1 MGVRSMASRNTF
13 FEDEH
18 LEKKIDIKQ
27 LGRTIRYI
35 LPYKKLLFLVSCMM
49 LIAAVVS
56 LLPPRLLKLIVDEV
70 VVNQDYR
77 ELALMG
83 GGLVLLA
90 AVEILSTFVQT
101 RSMGKM
107 GLNIISRIRTDIF
120 DRLQLLS
127 FDYFDNRP
135 DGKIVVR
142 VTEYINGLADFFSNY
157 VMMFAIYIVKIVV
170 VTVFMLSLSPVL
182 TAVVYATVIPM
193 MMLVFKLRS
202 ALRKMYTAHRAKNS
216 NRTAF
221 LVESI
226 MGEQIVKNYNRIDV
240 NKETYRQIHE
250 TSVNMWWS
258 IVKRSRLNS
267 PIVQLFWHT
276 GTLCIYGVALAL
288 ILSGNDLITA
298 GMVVTFTTYMS
309 SFQDPLSQLST
320 IIQELA
326 QVSSN
331 LEQVFDTIDYPLE
344 IQEKENAVALKNVKG
359 KVDFNDV
366 TFAYEEGTNILEHF
380 NLHVKQGETIALVGP
395 TGAGKTTVINML
407 TRFYDVREGS
417 VTIDGIDVRDVT
429 LYSLR
434 KEVGVLMQ
442 DPFIFKGTVLDNI
455 RYGKWDATDEECIA
469 AARMIFADKFIR
481 KLNGG
486 YNHVLEERGSGLSAG
501 EKQLISFARIVL
513 KNPSVIILD
522 EATSAIDTETEL
534 LIKQALDILIK
545 DKTAFIVA
553 HRLSTIR
560 NSDRILYIS
569 NKGIAEEGTHEELMA
584 KKGLYYELAR

>member
-1 MGVRSMASRNTF
+1 MAKRNTF
-13 FEDEH
+13 FEDEKI
-18 LEKKIDIKQ
+18 EKKIDIKQ
-27 LGRTIRYI
+27 LGRTVQYI
-35 LPYKKLLFLVSCMM
+35 LPYKKILLMVSIMM
-49 LIAAVVS
+49 LVAAVVS
-56 LLPPRLLKLIVDEV
+56 LLPPRLLKLIVDEI
-70 VVNQDYR
+70 VVNKDYR
-77 ELALMG
+77 ELALVG
-83 GGLVLLA
+83 VGLVLLA
-90 AVEILSTFVQT
+90 AVEILSTFIQA

-107 GLNIISRIRTDIF
+107 GLNIISSIRTDIF
-120 DRLQLLS
+120 ERLQQLS

-170 VTVFMLSLSPVL
+170 VTVFMLSLSPML
-182 TAVVYATVIPM
+182 TLIVFATVIPM
-193 MMLVFKLRS
+193 MTIVFVLRS
-202 ALRKMYTAHRAKNS
+202 ALRKMYTAQRAKNS

-226 MGEQIVKNYNRIDV
+226 MGEQIVKNYNRIDI
-240 NKETYRQIHE
+240 NKDIYRQVHE
-250 TSVNMWWS
+250 DSMFMWWG

-267 PIVQLFWHT
+267 PVVMSFWHI

-288 ILSGNDLITA
+288 ILSGNDVITA
-298 GMVVTFTTYMS
+298 GVVITFTTYMS

-331 LEQVFDTIDYPLE
+331 LEQVFDTIEYPLD
-344 IQEKENAVALKNVKG
+344 IKDKEDAVTLQNVRG
-359 KVDFNDV
+359 KVDFEDV
-366 TFAYEEGTNILEHF
+366 TFAYEDDLNILEHF
-380 NLHVKQGETIALVGP
+380 DLHVKEGETIALVGP
-395 TGAGKTTVINML
+395 TGAGKTTIINML
-407 TRFYDVREGS
+407 TRFYDVREGK
-417 VTIDGIDVRDVT
+417 VTIDGVDVRDAS
-429 LYSLR
+429 LFSLR

-442 DPFIFKGTVLDNI
+442 DPFIFKGTVIDNI

-469 AARMIFADKFIR
+469 AAKMIFADKFIQ

-486 YNHVLEERGSGLSAG
+486 YYHQLEERGSGLSAG

-534 LIKQALDILIK
+534 LIKEALDVLIK
-545 DKTAFIVA
+545 NKTAFIVA

-584 KKGLYYELAR
+584 KKGLYYDLAR

>member
-1 MGVRSMASRNTF
+1 MASRNTF

>member
-1 MGVRSMASRNTF
+1 MAKRNTF
-13 FEDEH
+13 FEDEKI
-18 LEKKIDIKQ
+18 EKKIDIKQ
-27 LGRTIRYI
+27 LGRTLKYI
-35 LPYKKLLFLVSCMM
+35 LPYKKILFLVTCMM
-49 LIAAVVS
+49 LTAAVVS

-70 VVNQDYR
+70 VVNKDYQQ
-77 ELALMG
+77 LALVG
-83 GGLVLLA
+83 AGLVLLA
-90 AVEILSTFVQT
+90 AVEILSTFVQA

-120 DRLQLLS
+120 ERLQQLS

-170 VTVFMLSLSPVL
+170 VTVFMLSLSPML
-182 TAVVYATVIPM
+182 TLIVFATVIPM
-193 MMLVFKLRS
+193 MTIVFLLRS
-202 ALRKMYTAHRAKNS
+202 ALRKMYTAQRAKNS

-226 MGEQIVKNYNRIDV
+226 MGEQIVKNYNRIEV
-240 NKETYRQIHE
+240 NKDTYRQIHQE
-250 TSVNMWWS
+250 SVDMWWN
-258 IVKRSRLNS
+258 ITKRARLNH
-267 PIVQLFWHT
+267 PVVMAFWHA

-288 ILSGNDLITA
+288 ILGGNDLITA

-309 SFQDPLSQLST
+309 SFQDPLSQIST

-331 LEQVFDTIDYPLE
+331 LEQVFDTIDYPLD
-344 IQEKENAVALKNVKG
+344 IKDKENAVALKDIKG
-359 KVDFNDV
+359 NVDFNDV
-366 TFAYEEGTNILEHF
+366 TFAYEEDINILEHF
-380 NLHVKQGETIALVGP
+380 NLHVKPGETIALVGP

-407 TRFYDVREGS
+407 TRFYDVKDGQ
-417 VTIDGIDVRDVT
+417 VTIDGVDVRDAS
-429 LYSLR
+429 LQSLR

-442 DPFIFKGTVLDNI
+442 DPFIFKGTVIDNI

-469 AARMIFADKFIR
+469 AAKTIFADKFIQR
-481 KLNGG
+481 LNGG
-486 YNHVLEERGSGLSAG
+486 YQHVLEERGAGLSAG

-513 KNPSVIILD
+513 KNPSVIVLD
-522 EATSAIDTETEL
+522 EATSAIDTETE
-534 LIKQALDILIK
+534 ILIK
-545 DKTAFIVA
+545 EALDVLIENKTAFIVA

-569 NKGIAEEGTHEELMA
+569 NKGIAEEGTHEELMS

>member
-1 MGVRSMASRNTF
+1 MAKRNTF
-13 FEDEH
+13 FEDEKI
-18 LEKKIDIKQ
+18 EKKIDIKQ
-27 LGRTIRYI
+27 LGRTVKYI
-35 LPYKKLLFLVSCMM
+35 LPYKKILFLVTCMM
-49 LIAAVVS
+49 LLAAVVS

-70 VVNQDYR
+70 VVNKDYR
-77 ELALMG
+77 ELALVG

-90 AVEILSTFVQT
+90 AAEILSTFVQA

-107 GLNIISRIRTDIF
+107 GFNIITQIRTDIF
-120 DRLQLLS
+120 ERLQQLS

-170 VTVFMLSLSPVL
+170 VTVFMLSLSPML
-182 TAVVYATVIPM
+182 TVIVFVTVVPM
-193 MMLVFKLRS
+193 MVIVFTLRS
-202 ALRKMYTAHRAKNS
+202 RLRRMYTAHRVKNS

-226 MGEQIVKNYNRIDV
+226 MGEQIVKNYNRIQK
-240 NKETYRQIHE
+240 NKEVYREIHE
-250 TSVNMWWS
+250 ASVNMWWS
-258 IVKRSRLNS
+258 IVKRSRLNN
-267 PIVQLFWHT
+267 PVVQTFWHT
-276 GTLCIYGVALAL
+276 GTLCIFGVALAL
-288 ILSGNDLITA
+288 ILSGNDMITA
-298 GMVVTFTTYMS
+298 GVVITFTTYMS
-309 SFQDPLSQLST
+309 SFQDPLSQIST

-344 IQEKENAVALKNVKG
+344 IRDKENAVILKDVKG

-366 TFAYEEGTNILEHF
+366 TFAYDEDVNILEHF
-380 NLHVKQGETIALVGP
+380 DLHVRPGETIALVGP

-407 TRFYDVREGS
+407 TRFYDVKEGS
-417 VTIDGIDVRDVT
+417 VTIDNVDVRDAS

-469 AARMIFADKFIR
+469 AAKLIFADKFIR
-481 KLNGG
+481 KLKDG
-486 YNHVLEERGSGLSAG
+486 YQHVLEERGSGLSAG

-513 KNPSVIILD
+513 KNPSVVILD

-534 LIKQALDILIK
+534 LIKEALDILLK